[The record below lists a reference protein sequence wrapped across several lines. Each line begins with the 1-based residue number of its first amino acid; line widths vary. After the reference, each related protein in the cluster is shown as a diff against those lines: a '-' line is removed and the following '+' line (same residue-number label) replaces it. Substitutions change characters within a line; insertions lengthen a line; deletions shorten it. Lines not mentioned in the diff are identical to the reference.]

1 MINGQSSGVISRWK
15 IARFCEPPLPEICM
29 AHPAATLNNLLT
41 SSSVHILY
49 LYFMKLR
56 VLVFFNAA
64 AVAVT
69 LSIVNYYFQHSWYNV
84 ALTFFITL
92 ITSFLAFYYMIEK
105 YVYSKIKL
113 IYKLI
118 HNLKLGRD
126 LRDALGEHVTA
137 DPINDVEHEVK
148 EWAKEKKSEIDE
160 LRKQEKFRRDFL
172 SNISHEFKTPLFAIQ
187 GYIEALQD
195 DGFEDKDMARQFLL
209 KASKNVDRLSYLIKD
224 LDEISK
230 LESGEIPINLTRFK
244 INDLIKEVFETFELK
259 ARQHNIKLVFKH
271 DEPMLVNADREKIR
285 QVLINLIENSIKYGK
300 EEGNTSV
307 SLFELHDQVLV
318 EVTDDGIGIEEKFLP
333 RLFERFFRTDTSR
346 SRQIGGSGLGLAIV
360 KHIIEAHEQTINV
373 RSTEGIGSTFGFT
386 LQLSKQSLH
395 LPNMPVLKN

>member
-1 MINGQSSGVISRWK
+1 
-15 IARFCEPPLPEICM
+15 
-29 AHPAATLNNLLT
+29 
-41 SSSVHILY
+41 
-49 LYFMKLR
+49 MKFRL
-56 VLVFFNAA
+56 LVFICAA

-69 LSIVNYYFQHSWYNV
+69 LSAVNYYFQHSWYYV
-84 ALTFFITL
+84 SITFFVTL
-92 ITSFLAFYYMIEK
+92 ITSFIVFYYLMEK

-126 LRDALGEHVTA
+126 LRDALGEQIST
-137 DPINDVEHEVK
+137 DPINDVEKEVK
-148 EWAKEKKSEIDE
+148 EWAREKKTEIDE

-195 DGFEDKDMARQFLL
+195 DGFEDRELAKDFLA
-209 KASKNVDRLSYLIKD
+209 KAAKNVDRLSYLITD

-244 INDLIKEVFETFELK
+244 INDLIKEVMDSMELK
-259 ARQHNIKLVFKH
+259 ARQHNIKLIFKQKY
-271 DEPMLVNADREKIR
+271 DEPILVNADREKIR
-285 QVLINLIENSIKYGK
+285 QVLVNLIDNSLKYGN
-300 EEGNTSV
+300 EEGSTSV

-318 EVTDDGIGIEEKFLP
+318 EVTDDGIGIEEKYLP

-346 SRQIGGSGLGLAIV
+346 SRQIGGSGLGLPLLSTLL
-360 KHIIEAHEQTINV
+360 KHMSKPLTYAAPKAL
-373 RSTEGIGSTFGFT
+373 GSTFGFT
-386 LQLSKQSLH
+386 LQKSKQT
-395 LPNMPVLKN
+395 LPFPNISVLKN

>member
-1 MINGQSSGVISRWK
+1 MN
-15 IARFCEPPLPEICM
+15 
-29 AHPAATLNNLLT
+29 
-41 SSSVHILY
+41 
-49 LYFMKLR
+49 LR
-56 VLVFFNAA
+56 VLVLITALG
-64 AVAVT
+64 VAIT
-69 LSIVNYYFQHSWYNV
+69 LSAVNFYFQHKWYDV
-84 ALTFFITL
+84 MVTFLATL
-92 ITSFLAFYYMIEK
+92 ITSYVVFYYLIEK
-105 YVYSKIKL
+105 YIYSRIKL

-126 LRDALGEHVTA
+126 LRDALGEHVSA
-137 DPINDVEHEVK
+137 NPINDVESEVK
-148 EWAKEKKSEIDE
+148 EWDKQKKIEIDE

-195 DGFEDKDMARQFLL
+195 DDFEDKKLAIDFLA

-244 INDLIKEVFETFELK
+244 INDLIKEVFDSMEIK
-259 ARQHNIKLVFKH
+259 ARQHNIKLIFKQKY
-271 DEPMLVNADREKIR
+271 DEPILVNADREKIR
-285 QVLINLIENSIKYGK
+285 QVLVNLIDNSFKYGN

-360 KHIIEAHEQTINV
+360 KHIIEAHDQTINV
-373 RSTEGIGSTFGFT
+373 RSTEGLGSTFGFT
-386 LQLSKQSLH
+386 LQKAKQAIPFPVIPSL
-395 LPNMPVLKN
+395 KS